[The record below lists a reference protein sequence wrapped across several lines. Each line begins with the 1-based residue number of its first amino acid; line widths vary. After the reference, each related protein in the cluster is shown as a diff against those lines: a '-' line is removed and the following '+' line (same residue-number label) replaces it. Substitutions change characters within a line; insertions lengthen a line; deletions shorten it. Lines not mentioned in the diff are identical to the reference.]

1 MKRLFLAL
9 TVLLSACSNED
20 VDINCKRAK
29 LLNTG
34 LQLTLAA
41 SETRPELV
49 HLSACLTAY
58 VYTMDEFEIKEMAS
72 STEKYEK
79 YISTTIERCEYL
91 KKYGGTAA
99 EIIAEKNLEAMKFV
113 KSQSHCFKQENK
125 K

>member
-9 TVLLSACSNED
+9 IVLLSACSNED
-20 VDINCKRAK
+20 LDINCERAK

-41 SETRPELV
+41 SQARPELV
-49 HLSACLTAY
+49 NLSVCLTASIY
-58 VYTMDEFEIKEMAS
+58 MADESEIKEIVS
-72 STEKYEK
+72 NLETKDK
-79 YISTTIERCEYL
+79 FIGTILELCEHL
-91 KKYGGTAA
+91 KKDDDFAVLY
-99 EIIAEKNLEAMKFV
+99 AEKNLEAMKFV

>member
-9 TVLLSACSNED
+9 IVFLSACSNED
-20 VDINCKRAK
+20 MDINCERAK

-41 SETRPELV
+41 SQARPELV
-49 HLSACLTAY
+49 NLSMCVTASIY
-58 VYTMDEFEIKEMAS
+58 MTSESEIKEIAS
-72 STEKYEK
+72 DPEKK
-79 YISTTIERCEYL
+79 DNFIGSISELCELL
-91 KKYGGTAA
+91 KKDDDFAA
-99 EIIAEKNLEAMKFV
+99 LYAEKNLEALKFV